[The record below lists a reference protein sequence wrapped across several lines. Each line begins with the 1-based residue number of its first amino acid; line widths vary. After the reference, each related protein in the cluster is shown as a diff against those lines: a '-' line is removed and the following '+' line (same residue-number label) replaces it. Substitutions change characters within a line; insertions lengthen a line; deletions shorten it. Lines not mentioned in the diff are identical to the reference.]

1 MAEDDDYYAILGVP
15 RTATTE
21 EIKRAYRRLAKEYH
35 PDMRPGDKQAE
46 EMLKKINQAYDV
58 LSDPDKR
65 ANYDRYGTAEAQ
77 GINIDGFSDLIRDF
91 FGGFGGFGFT
101 EQEREGPPRGENLR
115 ITIRLTFEQAFFGT
129 EKEIAFNRRV
139 RCTTCNGTGAKPGT
153 TPSRCRTCGGRGQV
167 VRTMGFMSV
176 AQTCP
181 RCEGMG
187 EVIDYPCPKCR
198 GSGLETERREI
209 KIPVPPG
216 VEDGMVQRIRG
227 GGDAGPR
234 GGPNGDLIVV
244 YEVEPHQT
252 FVRRGLH
259 VYTETSIPFSVA
271 VLGGEVEVQ
280 TMWGPA
286 KMKVAAGTEG
296 GTLFRMRG
304 KGVHASD
311 GRQGDQLVR
320 VNIQIPKKLNDA
332 QRAYLEQFDK
342 VFG

>member
-1 MAEDDDYYAILGVP
+1 
-15 RTATTE
+15 
-21 EIKRAYRRLAKEYH
+21 
-35 PDMRPGDKQAE
+35 MRPGDKQAE
-46 EMLKKINQAYDV
+46 EMLKRINHAYDV

-77 GINIDGFSDLIRDF
+77 SINIDGFSDLIRDF
-91 FGGFGGFGFT
+91 FGGFGGFGFGPES
-101 EQEREGPPRGENLR
+101 EQGGPPRGENLR

-139 RCTTCNGTGAKPGT
+139 SCKTCNGTGAKPGT

-167 VRTMGFMSV
+167 VRSMGFMSV

-181 RCEGMG
+181 SCEGMG
-187 EVIDYPCPKCR
+187 KVIDFPCPQCR

-216 VEDGMVQRIRG
+216 VEDGMIQRIRG
-227 GGDAGPR
+227 GGNAGPR

-244 YEVEPHQT
+244 YEVEPHQR

-259 VYTETSIPFSVA
+259 VYTETDIPFSVA
-271 VLGGEVEVQ
+271 VLGGEVEVD

-286 KMKVAAGTEG
+286 KMKVAPGTEG
-296 GTLFRMRG
+296 GTLFRMKG
-304 KGVHASD
+304 KGVHSKD

-320 VNIQIPKKLNDA
+320 VNIRIPKKINSE
-332 QRAYLEQFDK
+332 QREYLEKFDEI
-342 VFG
+342 FD